1 MSTKRSRPAPVLR
14 VKKLSPEAILPTRG
28 SSLAAGL
35 DLSAAYDAVIP
46 AGGKG
51 LVKTDLV
58 VAVPAGCYARV
69 APRSGLAL
77 KKFIDTGAGVIDAD
91 YRGNVGVIL
100 FNHAAEDFPV
110 QRGDRVAQLILEKI
124 EYPEVQEV
132 AEIEDTAR
140 GAGGFGSTGV
150 DLPIAKKQHV
160 ASSAGDESDD
170 ELDVAFRALELLAER
185 KVVDDKT
192 RAQLKKKLF
201 SASERQFKL
210 LNKAL
215 ADYLDDEDSAKVL
228 EWLNAFLDANCSSSG

>member
-1 MSTKRSRPAPVLR
+1 MSTKRSRSAPVLR
-14 VKKLSPEAILPTRG
+14 VKKLTPEAILPTRG
-28 SSLAAGL
+28 SMLAAGL

-58 VAVPAGCYARV
+58 IAVPDGCYARV

-110 QRGDRVAQLILEKI
+110 KRGDRVAQLILEKI
-124 EYPEVQEV
+124 EYPEIQEV
-132 AEIEDTAR
+132 DEIEDTAR

-160 ASSAGDESDD
+160 ASNGVEESDD
-170 ELDVAFRALELLAER
+170 EFDVAFKALELLSEK

-192 RAQLKKKLF
+192 RAQLKKKLVT
-201 SASERQFKL
+201 ASERQFKL

-215 ADYLDDEDSAKVL
+215 DDYLIDEDSAKVL
-228 EWLNAFLDANCSSSG
+228 EWINAFLESN